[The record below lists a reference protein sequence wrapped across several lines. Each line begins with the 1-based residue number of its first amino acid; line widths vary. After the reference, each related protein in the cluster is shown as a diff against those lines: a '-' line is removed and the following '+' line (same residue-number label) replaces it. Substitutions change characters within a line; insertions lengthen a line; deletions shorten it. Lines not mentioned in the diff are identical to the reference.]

1 MRARAHAIPTP
12 LAVRPTATPAPAPHA
27 RAGRCTPPLLALLA
41 ALRAALLAALL
52 AALPIAP
59 ALAQDTSQPP
69 TPAAAAATALLPPGP
84 QLRPEGMPPLRRL
97 PPSTGPAAR
106 SLRFV
111 DWHPQR
117 AEMLVVA
124 GAGGDSAGTPQ
135 LHRLRE
141 PGARP
146 QPLTR
151 ERHAVQRGLWEAQ
164 SGAYLVFSRD
174 TDGDE
179 AWRLFRLDPEGRDA
193 PVALTPAHLRV
204 ADYAFL
210 PEGRGLAVL
219 LSTLDRSA
227 GRGPARDADGDEG
240 DDGAAPPPPG
250 ARQARTELWHL
261 DPLQPNATPRV
272 LARADGTRLSELRV
286 LANGDITLLHST
298 GRGNRLWRH
307 PWRGGEP
314 LALGGRGET
323 ATTQHAPALTEGL
336 VPLAAAPGLLWQ
348 RGPDGDFRGLWA
360 VDADTGTRT
369 RHSAGPAADLEALAV
384 PAHGSPPRPLALVHN
399 EAGLSVLRLYLPQG
413 SGGELRRPAGVPAG
427 VVAGPAWHPRLP
439 LLAFNHVSPQSPGRP
454 WVLDLERGD
463 VQPWAVGSVA
473 ASATLQ
479 AEPRTLRW
487 PSFDGTEIS
496 ALHIAPPAH
505 FSGPR
510 PVFIEIHG
518 GPSSQARPRF
528 LQGTLRH
535 VVQELGMHLV
545 LPNVRGSEG
554 FGRRFLDM
562 DNGRQREN
570 AVRDISGLLD
580 HLATLPGVDAGR
592 VVVAGG
598 SYGGYMALAVAAAEN
613 ARILGA
619 INRVGISNF
628 VSLLEH
634 TESYRRDN
642 RRLEYG
648 DEREPAMR
656 AFLNSIAPLNRVAQ
670 MKKPMF
676 IVHGRNDP
684 RVPWREAEQMVQ
696 ALRAQGTPV
705 WFLTGENEGH
715 GFNRADNRNFLHHA
729 TVEFVQRLLEGR
741 PVNDQP

>member
-1 MRARAHAIPTP
+1 MIPSARESAFPTTHRSATRWRVIGLLGLLGAG
-12 LAVRPTATPAPAPHA
+12 LAGPTQ
-27 RAGRCTPPLLALLA
+27 
-41 ALRAALLAALL
+41 
-52 AALPIAP
+52 
-59 ALAQDTSQPP
+59 AQDAEPASAN
-69 TPAAAAATALLPPGP
+69 TPRLAPGP
-84 QLRPEGMPPLRRL
+84 QLRAEGLPPIPRL
-97 PPSTGPAAR
+97 PRAEAPAAR

-124 GAGGDSAGTPQ
+124 GGGPESAGTPQ

-141 PGARP
+141 PGGRP

-151 ERHAVQRGLWEAQ
+151 ERHAVQRALWEPQA
-164 SGAYLVFSRD
+164 GAYLVYSRD

-179 AWRLFRLDPEGRDA
+179 AWRLFRLDPEGREA
-193 PVALTPAHLRV
+193 PVPLTPAHLRV
-204 ADYAFL
+204 ADYAFA
-210 PEGRGLAVL
+210 PEARDGRSLAVL
-219 LSTLDRSA
+219 LTTLDRRA
-227 GRGPARDADGDEG
+227 ARSNEEDDKGDEG
-240 DDGAAPPPPG
+240 DEGKAPAPG
-250 ARQARTELWHL
+250 ARQARTELWRI
-261 DPLQPNATPRV
+261 DPLRPDTEPQL
-272 LARADGTRLSELRV
+272 LARAEGTRLSDLRV
-286 LANGDITLLHST
+286 LANGDITLLHT
-298 GRGNRLWRH
+298 VGRGSRVWRH
-307 PWRGGEP
+307 PWRGGP
-314 LALGGRGET
+314 PTAVTGRGET
-323 ATTQHAPALTEGL
+323 ATTTPGPVLADAGPASTT
-336 VPLAAAPGLLWQ
+336 PPGLLWT
-348 RGPDGDFRGLWA
+348 RPVEGDFRGLA
-360 VDADTGTRT
+360 ALDPDSGQRT
-369 RHSAGPAADLEALAV
+369 RYSAGPAADLEGLAV
-384 PAHGSPPRPLALVHN
+384 PPAGSPPRPLALVHN
-399 EAGLSVLRLYLPQG
+399 EQGLSVLRLFLPKDG
-413 SGGELRRPAGVPAG
+413 AGELRRPAGVPPG
-427 VVAGPAWHPRLP
+427 VIGTLAWHPRLP

-454 WVLDLERGD
+454 WVLDLERGE
-463 VQPWAVGSVA
+463 VQPWS
-473 ASATLQ
+473 ASAQPAGSAQPEL
-479 AEPRTLRW
+479 RTLRW
-487 PSFDGTEIS
+487 KSFDGTEIT
-496 ALHIAPPAH
+496 ALHIAPPAS

-518 GPSSQARPRF
+518 GPSSQARPSF

-535 VVQELGMHLV
+535 VVQEMGMHLV

-554 FGRRFLDM
+554 FGRRFLDL
-562 DNGRQREN
+562 DNGRLRED

-580 HLATLPGVDAGR
+580 HLATLPDVDAGR
-592 VVVAGG
+592 VVVSGG

-619 INRVGISNF
+619 IDRVGISNF
-628 VSLLEH
+628 VSLLEN

-648 DEREPAMR
+648 DERDPAMR

-729 TVEFVQRLLEGR
+729 TVEFVQRLLAGR
-741 PVNDQP
+741 PVSDTP

>member
-1 MRARAHAIPTP
+1 MAQNAGSTNSAEGTDIAGANTP
-12 LAVRPTATPAPAPHA
+12 RLA
-27 RAGRCTPPLLALLA
+27 
-41 ALRAALLAALL
+41 
-52 AALPIAP
+52 
-59 ALAQDTSQPP
+59 
-69 TPAAAAATALLPPGP
+69 PGP
-84 QLRPEGMPPLRRL
+84 QLRAEGLPPIPRL
-97 PPSTGPAAR
+97 PRAETAAPR

-124 GAGGDSAGTPQ
+124 GSGGASAGTPQ

-146 QPLTR
+146 QALTR
-151 ERHAVQRGLWEAQ
+151 ERHAVQRALWEPQA
-164 SGAYLVFSRD
+164 GAYLVYSRD

-179 AWRLFRLDPEGRDA
+179 AWRLFRLDPEGHEA
-193 PVALTPAHLRV
+193 PVPLTPAHLRV
-204 ADYAFL
+204 ADYAFA
-210 PEGRGLAVL
+210 PGASDGRSLAVL
-219 LSTLDRSA
+219 LTTLDRRA
-227 GRGPARDADGDEG
+227 ARSNEEDDPSDEG
-240 DDGAAPPPPG
+240 AENKAPAPG
-250 ARQARTELWHL
+250 ARQARTELWRI
-261 DPLQPNATPRV
+261 DPQRPDAEPQV
-272 LARADGTRLSELRV
+272 LARAEGTRLGELRV
-286 LANGDITLLHST
+286 LANGDLTLLHT
-298 GRGNRLWRH
+298 VGRSSRVWRH
-307 PWRGGEP
+307 LWRGGP
-314 LALGGRGET
+314 PRPITGSGNS
-323 ATTQHAPALTEGL
+323 ATTTHGPVLADAGPPDTPPNT
-336 VPLAAAPGLLWQ
+336 PLPGLLWT
-348 RGPDGDFRGLWA
+348 RPVDGDFRGLSA
-360 VDADTGTRT
+360 LDAESGQRT
-369 RHSAGPAADLEALAV
+369 RYSAGPAADLEGLAV
-384 PAHGSPPRPLALVHN
+384 PPPGGPPRPLALVHN
-399 EAGLSVLRLYLPQG
+399 EQGLSVLRLFLPQDG
-413 SGGELRRPAGVPAG
+413 AGELRRPAGVPPG
-427 VVAGPAWHPRLP
+427 VIGALAWHPRLP

-463 VQPWAVGSVA
+463 VQPWSASVQA
-473 ASATLQ
+473 AGTPQPAL
-479 AEPRTLRW
+479 RTLRW
-487 PSFDGTEIS
+487 QSFDGTEIS

-518 GPSSQARPRF
+518 GPSSQARPSF

-554 FGRRFLDM
+554 FGRRFLDL
-562 DNGRQREN
+562 DNGRQREG
-570 AVRDISGLLD
+570 AVRDISSLLD

-619 INRVGISNF
+619 ISRVGVSNF

-648 DEREPAMR
+648 DERDPAMR

-670 MKKPMF
+670 MHKPMF

-684 RVPWREAEQMVQ
+684 RVPWREADQMVQ

-715 GFNRADNRNFLHHA
+715 GFSRANNRNFLHHA
-729 TVEFVQRLLEGR
+729 TVEFVQRLLAGR
-741 PVNDQP
+741 PVNDPP

>member
-1 MRARAHAIPTP
+1 LIRTLSAAEAQTAIDWAAAEGWNPGLSDLP
-12 LAVRPTATPAPAPHA
+12 CFLAQDRGLFLAVEQDGKWRFPAFLPGDLKNKDFGIEGPRAEAPAP
-27 RAGRCTPPLLALLA
+27 
-41 ALRAALLAALL
+41 
-52 AALPIAP
+52 
-59 ALAQDTSQPP
+59 
-69 TPAAAAATALLPPGP
+69 
-84 QLRPEGMPPLRRL
+84 
-97 PPSTGPAAR
+97 R

-124 GAGGDSAGTPQ
+124 GGGSASAGTPQ

-141 PGARP
+141 AGARA
-146 QPLTR
+146 QALTQ
-151 ERHAVQRGLWEAQ
+151 ERHAVQRGLWEPQ
-164 SGAYLVFSRD
+164 SGAYLVYSRD

-179 AWRLFRLDPEGRDA
+179 AWRLFRLAPEGREA

-219 LSTLDRSA
+219 LTTLDRRAERASED
-227 GRGPARDADGDEG
+227 GERSEKGDEG
-240 DDGAAPPPPG
+240 DESPAPG
-250 ARQARTELWHL
+250 ARQPRTELWRI
-261 DPLQPNATPRV
+261 DPLQPEAPPQV
-272 LARADGTRLSELRV
+272 LARAEGTRLSELRV
-286 LANGDITLLHST
+286 LANGDLTLLHST
-298 GRGNRLWRH
+298 GRGSRMWRH
-307 PWRGGEP
+307 RWQGGAP
-314 LALGGRGET
+314 LPLTGRGET
-323 ATTQHAPALTEGL
+323 ATTTHGPALADAGPPSLT
-336 VPLAAAPGLLWQ
+336 PPGLLWT
-348 RGPDGDFRGLWA
+348 RPVEGDFRALSA
-360 VDADTGTRT
+360 LDADSGQRT
-369 RHSAGPAADLEALAV
+369 RYSAGPAADLEGLAV
-384 PAHGSPPRPLALVHN
+384 PPPGSPPRPLALVHN
-399 EAGLSVLRLYLPQG
+399 EQGLSVLRLFLPKDG
-413 SGGELRRPAGVPAG
+413 AGELRRPGGVPAG
-427 VVAGPAWHPRLP
+427 VIGTLAWHPRLP
-439 LLAFNHVSPQSPGRP
+439 LLAFNHVSPQSAGRP
-454 WVLDLERGD
+454 WVLDLERGE
-463 VQPWAVGSVA
+463 VQPWS
-473 ASATLQ
+473 ASAQPADTVQPEL
-479 AEPRTLRW
+479 RTLRW
-487 PSFDGTEIS
+487 KSFDGTEIS

-518 GPSSQARPRF
+518 GPSAQARPSF

-535 VVQELGMHLV
+535 LVQEMGMHLV
-545 LPNVRGSEG
+545 LPNVRGSQG
-554 FGRRFLDM
+554 FGRRFLDL
-562 DNGRQREN
+562 DNGRQRED

-648 DEREPAMR
+648 DERDPAMR
-656 AFLNSIAPLNRVAQ
+656 AFLNSISPLNRVAQ

-684 RVPWREAEQMVQ
+684 RVPWREADQIVQ

-729 TVEFVQRLLEGR
+729 TVEFVQRLLAGR
-741 PVNDQP
+741 PVSDPP